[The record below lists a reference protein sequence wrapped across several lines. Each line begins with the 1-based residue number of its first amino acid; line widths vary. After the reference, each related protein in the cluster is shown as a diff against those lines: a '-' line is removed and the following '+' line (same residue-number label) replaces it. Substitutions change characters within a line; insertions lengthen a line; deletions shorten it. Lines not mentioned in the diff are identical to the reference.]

1 MLVPPSYT
9 VHAPVVHFW
18 MCGVLCLLI
27 WTGKILPHELDFE
40 VELRPKSILYMPC
53 AAANS
58 RSYGHPITRIRSD
71 IEPLITEP
79 RDEDNDLKSVFDVG
93 KLFNTAHSGVSSYAA
108 TSFGAE
114 NTLES
119 NVVAHSGLSSYAAAG
134 SGALNA
140 TENMVVSRSGMTSFA
155 VANRFSTN
163 APQDTVTS
171 HASQL
176 PPFTPHLYLMLE
188 IP

>member
-1 MLVPPSYT
+1 MLVSKIRPTTKDNLNSNIRRT
-9 VHAPVVHFW
+9 VAF
-18 MCGVLCLLI
+18 LLLSL
-27 WTGKILPHELDFE
+27 LPGEQ
-40 VELRPKSILYMPC
+40 PC

-79 RDEDNDLKSVFDVG
+79 RDEDNDLKSIFDVG

-155 VANRFSTN
+155 VAKRFSTN

-176 PPFTPHLYLMLE
+176 PPFTPSSIFNVGDSLM
-188 IP
+188 